1 MGGDLHVGAESQ
13 EVAAVGL
20 LVLAAVRDDAHTA
33 HRQHGLKRREGLRT
47 DSWWNTLALPVSI
60 TYLIKR

>member
-1 MGGDLHVGAESQ
+1 MGAEPQ

-33 HRQHGLKRREGLRT
+33 HGQHGLKDRT
-47 DSWWNTLALPVSI
+47 TQN
-60 TYLIKR
+60 